1 MPTLSFIGPTYMSQ
15 RDEAAFFYWLKRI
28 PGVFGVTGRVRTLTV
43 RVRGRGLAD
52 ETLREFLALFR
63 RYRIP
68 MRQLAKFE
76 SSANRQWFRKRSA
89 YWYRGVFG

>member
-1 MPTLSFIGPTYMSQ
+1 MATIAFIGPTYMSQ

-28 PGVFGVTGRVRTLTV
+28 PGVIGVTGSVRTLKV
-43 RVRGRGLAD
+43 RVRGRRLSD

-63 RYRIP
+63 RYRIE
-68 MRQLAKFE
+68 MRQFARFE

-89 YWYRGVFG
+89 YWYKGVFG